1 MPIDIATIKKVAHL
15 ARLELT
21 AEEESQLSVDI
32 EQILAWIDQL
42 EEVDTTGVEPVIHMH
57 RNINAYREDAAFND
71 LTREEGLLNAP
82 QKEDGH
88 FKVVKVI

>member
-1 MPIDIATIKKVAHL
+1 VAHL
-15 ARLELT
+15 ARLELSP
-21 AEEESQLSVDI
+21 EEEGQLSVDI

-42 EEVDTTGVEPVIHMH
+42 EEVETTNVEPVIHMH
-57 RNINAYREDAAFND
+57 RNINAYREDIAHND
-71 LTREEGLLNAP
+71 LTREEALYNAP

>member
-1 MPIDIATIKKVAHL
+1 MPIDITTIKKVAHL

-21 AEEESQLSVDI
+21 AEEENQLSVDI

-42 EEVDTTGVEPVIHMH
+42 EEVDTAGVEPVIHMH
-57 RNINAYREDAAFND
+57 DNVNAFRDDSARDD
-71 LTREEGLLNAP
+71 LTRSEGLRNAP
-82 QKEDGH
+82 QKEGEY

>member
-1 MPIDIATIKKVAHL
+1 MAIEIETIKKVAHL

-32 EQILAWIDQL
+32 EQILDWINQL
-42 EEVDTTGVEPVIHMH
+42 DEVDTTGIEPVIHMH
-57 RNINAYREDAAFND
+57 QNINSYREDIPNND
-71 LTREEGLLNAP
+71 LTREEALVNAP
-82 QKEDGH
+82 QKKGEY

>member
-1 MPIDIATIKKVAHL
+1 MAIEIETIKKVAHL

-32 EQILAWIDQL
+32 EQILDWINQL
-42 EEVDTTGVEPVIHMH
+42 DEVDTTGIEPVIHMH
-57 RNINAYREDAAFND
+57 QNINSYREDIPNND
-71 LTREEGLLNAP
+71 LTREEALVNAP
-82 QKEDGH
+82 QKEGEY

>member
-1 MPIDIATIKKVAHL
+1 MPIDITTLKKVAHL

-21 AEEESQLSVDI
+21 PEEEDQLSVDI
-32 EQILAWIDQL
+32 EQILTWIDQL
-42 EEVDTTGVEPVIHMH
+42 DEVDTTGVEPVIHMH
-57 RNINAYREDAAFND
+57 ANINSYREDVAHND

>member
-1 MPIDIATIKKVAHL
+1 MAIEIETIKKVAHL

-32 EQILAWIDQL
+32 EQILDWINQL
-42 EEVDTTGVEPVIHMH
+42 DEVDTTGIEPVIHMH
-57 RNINAYREDAAFND
+57 QNINSYREDIPNND
-71 LTREEGLLNAP
+71 LTREEALINAP
-82 QKEDGH
+82 QKDGEY

>member
-21 AEEESQLSVDI
+21 PEEESQLSVDI

-42 EEVDTTGVEPVIHMH
+42 DEVDTTGVDPVIHMH
-57 RNINAYREDAAFND
+57 TNINAYREDVAHND

>member
-1 MPIDIATIKKVAHL
+1 MAIEIETIKKVAHL

-32 EQILAWIDQL
+32 EQILDWINQL
-42 EEVDTTGVEPVIHMH
+42 DEVDTTGLEPVIHMH
-57 RNINAYREDAAFND
+57 QNINSYREDVPNND
-71 LTREEGLLNAP
+71 LTRDQALVNAP
-82 QKEDGH
+82 QKDEEY

>member
-1 MPIDIATIKKVAHL
+1 MAIDLETIKKVAHL

-32 EQILAWIDQL
+32 EQILDWINQL
-42 EEVDTTGVEPVIHMH
+42 DEVDTTGIEPVIHMH
-57 RNINAYREDAAFND
+57 QNINSYREDIPNND
-71 LTREEGLLNAP
+71 LTREEALVNAP
-82 QKEDGH
+82 QKDGEY

>member
-1 MPIDIATIKKVAHL
+1 MAIDIETIKKVAHL

-32 EQILAWIDQL
+32 EQILDWINQL
-42 EEVDTTGVEPVIHMH
+42 DEVDTTGIEPLIHMH
-57 RNINAYREDAAFND
+57 QNINSYREDIPNND
-71 LTREEGLLNAP
+71 LTREEALVNAP
-82 QKEDGH
+82 QKDGEY

>member
-1 MPIDIATIKKVAHL
+1 MAIDIETIKKVAHL

-32 EQILAWIDQL
+32 EQILDWINQL
-42 EEVDTTGVEPVIHMH
+42 DEVDTTGIEPVIHMH
-57 RNINAYREDAAFND
+57 QNINSYREDIPNND
-71 LTREEGLLNAP
+71 LTREEALVNAP
-82 QKEDGH
+82 QKEGEY

>member
-21 AEEESQLSVDI
+21 PEEENQLSVDI

-42 EEVDTTGVEPVIHMH
+42 DEVNTEGVEPVIHMH
-57 RNINAYREDAAFND
+57 DNINAYREDEPHND
-71 LTREEGLLNAP
+71 LTRDEALLNAP
-82 QKEDGH
+82 QKEGGY

>member
-1 MPIDIATIKKVAHL
+1 MPIDIETIKKVAHL
-15 ARLELT
+15 ARLELSP
-21 AEEESQLSVDI
+21 EEESQLSVDI

-42 EEVDTTGVEPVIHMH
+42 EEVDTTGIDPVIHMH
-57 RNINAYREDAAFND
+57 DNINAYREDVAHND
-71 LTREEGLLNAP
+71 LTREEALFNAP

>member
-1 MPIDIATIKKVAHL
+1 MPIEIATLQKVAHL
-15 ARLELT
+15 ARLELSP
-21 AEEESQLSVDI
+21 EEESQLSVDI

-57 RNINAYREDAAFND
+57 GNVNAYREDTAHND

-82 QKEDGH
+82 QKDEEY

>member
-1 MPIDIATIKKVAHL
+1 MPIDIATIQKVAHL
-15 ARLELT
+15 ARLELSP
-21 AEEESQLSVDI
+21 EEESQLSVDI

-57 RNINAYREDAAFND
+57 RNINAYREDVAHND
-71 LTREEGLLNAP
+71 LIREEALLNAP
-82 QKEDGH
+82 GKEGEY

>member
-1 MPIDIATIKKVAHL
+1 MAIDIETIKKVAHL

-32 EQILAWIDQL
+32 EQILDWINQL
-42 EEVDTTGVEPVIHMH
+42 DEVDTTGIEPVIHMH
-57 RNINAYREDAAFND
+57 QNINSYREDIPNND
-71 LTREEGLLNAP
+71 LTREEALVNAP
-82 QKEDGH
+82 QKDDEY

>member
-1 MPIDIATIKKVAHL
+1 MAIDLETIKKVAHL

-32 EQILAWIDQL
+32 EQILDWINQL
-42 EEVDTTGVEPVIHMH
+42 DEVDTTGIEPVIHMH
-57 RNINAYREDAAFND
+57 QNINSYREDIPNND
-71 LTREEGLLNAP
+71 LTCEEALVNAP
-82 QKEDGH
+82 QKDGEY

>member
-21 AEEESQLSVDI
+21 AEEENQLSVDI

-71 LTREEGLLNAP
+71 LTREEGLLN
-82 QKEDGH
+82 GLL
-88 FKVVKVI
+88 